1 MFAQGGRLSRQHLA
15 VSSCFPDTLSPAKT
29 AQDAFAFKE
38 SCPSSISQIAQM
50 GIHREC
56 KFKIKALENQL
67 NSTMGMYF
75 FCNQKT
81 IDLIKKK

>member
-1 MFAQGGRLSRQHLA
+1 MFAQRERLSRQHSA
-15 VSSCFPDTLSPAKT
+15 VNTCFPDTPSPSKA
-29 AQDAFAFKE
+29 AQGTFAFKE

-67 NSTMGMYF
+67 SSTVGMYF
-75 FCNQKT
+75 FSNQKT